1 MEVKL
6 PRFWFLLITVCS
18 YRVVAQENDDTRNI
32 VENLRKEFQVL
43 KNRITVMENIVNG
56 QNAIIRKQSANIER
70 LEKFIKAEAGDPSP
84 FEIMRIH
91 HSNGLNS
98 PSMNES
104 RTEMSSNRIYIGPK
118 RKHNFEIKSSPSH
131 PKHQHGESRIFSRKY
146 YSFVINFLFSQSL
159 KVVKSLVQNG
169 PNYDISAVE

>member
-1 MEVKL
+1 MEVRL
-6 PRFWFLLITVCS
+6 QRFWFFLITICS

-56 QNAIIRKQSANIER
+56 QNVIIRKQSANIER

-84 FEIMRIH
+84 FEIMRNY

-104 RTEMSSNRIYIGPK
+104 RTECLLTGYTLDPK
-118 RKHNFEIKSSPSH
+118 ENI
-131 PKHQHGESRIFSRKY
+131 
-146 YSFVINFLFSQSL
+146 
-159 KVVKSLVQNG
+159 
-169 PNYDISAVE
+169 ISK

>member
-104 RTEMSSNRIYIGPK
+104 RSELSSNRKIIGPK

-131 PKHQHGESRIFSRKY
+131 PKHQHGESRILSRKY
-146 YSFVINFLFSQSL
+146 YSFVHKHLL
-159 KVVKSLVQNG
+159 HLTCVVK
-169 PNYDISAVE
+169 

>member
-1 MEVKL
+1 MGVRL
-6 PRFWFLLITVCS
+6 PRFWFLLITICS

-56 QNAIIRKQSANIER
+56 QNVIIRKQSANIER

-84 FEIMRIH
+84 FEIMRNN
-91 HSNGLNS
+91 HSNGVNS

-104 RTEMSSNRIYIGPK
+104 RTELSSNRKFIGPK
-118 RKHNFEIKSSPSH
+118 RKYNFEIKSSPSH
-131 PKHQHGESRIFSRKY
+131 PKHQHGESRMLSRKC
-146 YSFVINFLFSQSL
+146 YSFFTNFLYSQSL
-159 KVVKSLVQNG
+159 KMFKSSMLNGQNH
-169 PNYDISAVE
+169 DISAVE

>member
-1 MEVKL
+1 MGVRL
-6 PRFWFLLITVCS
+6 PRFWFLLITIFS
-18 YRVVAQENDDTRNI
+18 YRVVAQENDDTRNLF
-32 VENLRKEFQVL
+32 ENLRKEFQVL
-43 KNRITVMENIVNG
+43 NNRITVMENIVNG

-70 LEKFIKAEAGDPSP
+70 LEQFIKAKAGDPSP
-84 FEIMRIH
+84 FEIMRNY

-104 RTEMSSNRIYIGPK
+104 RTELSSNRKFIGPK
-118 RKHNFEIKSSPSH
+118 PKHNFEIKSSPSH
-131 PKHQHGESRIFSRKY
+131 PKHQHGESRILSRKY
-146 YSFVINFLFSQSL
+146 YSFFTNFLFSQSL